1 MTTDCDVPVV
11 VAGAGPAGVSAAL
24 WLDDFGV
31 PFAWVD
37 ATGEIGGML
46 QRVHNRITNVPGG
59 NFDDGA
65 SLTDAYKQQLQQLAL
80 APRTAEI
87 DRLDVASSRLSL
99 TEHSGET
106 LTTRRVIL
114 ATGTRYRQLGIEGE
128 QQGLGDYVS
137 QSATGDGDRVAG
149 QPVAVVGGGDAGFEN
164 ALRMADRGSSVTMLL
179 RNDEFRAR
187 PSFVEDV
194 RAHDAIDIAPIPSV
208 VRRIEPIDGG
218 CRLHIDRRGD
228 TTTLDVACLFV
239 RIGVDPVVPDGC
251 DGLSTDGGGHLIVD
265 GDGRTSHD
273 HILAAGD
280 VTSTPLRC
288 VATAVGQGARTARTC
303 AVDLGY
309 LTS

>member
-31 PFAWVD
+31 PFEWVD
-37 ATGEIGGML
+37 ATGNVGGML
-46 QRVHNRITNVPGG
+46 HRVHNRITNVPGQ

-65 SLTDAYKQQLQQLAL
+65 SLTDAYRRQLRTLDL

-87 DRLDVASSRLSL
+87 DRVDVESSPILL
-99 TEHSGET
+99 TESKGET
-106 LTTRRVIL
+106 STTRRVIL
-114 ATGTRYRQLGIEGE
+114 TTGTRYRQLGIAGE

-137 QSATGDGDRVAG
+137 QSATADGDRVAG
-149 QPVAVVGGGDAGFEN
+149 EPVAVVGGGDAGFEN
-164 ALRMADRGSSVTMLL
+164 ALRMADRGSPVTMLL
-179 RNDEFRAR
+179 RSAEFRAR

-194 RAHDAIDIAPIPSV
+194 QQHHAIDIAPIPSV
-208 VRRIEPIDGG
+208 VQHIEPIEGG
-218 CRLHIDRRGD
+218 CRLHIDRRD
-228 TTTLDVACLFV
+228 ETTTLDVACLFV
-239 RIGVDPVVPDGC
+239 RIGVDPVVPGGC
-251 DGLSTDGGGHLIVD
+251 DGLSTDDDGHLIVD
-265 GDGRTSHD
+265 GDGRTSRD

-288 VATAVGQGARTARTC
+288 VATAVGQGARAARTC